1 MKFYSNYYRKE
12 ENDMNIWE
20 EFLEYMKEGIK
31 LILLCFILFII
42 ISLLYI
48 YFDVPMNTYYS

>member
-1 MKFYSNYYRKE
+1 
-12 ENDMNIWE
+12 MNIWE

-42 ISLLYI
+42 VSLLYI
-48 YFDVPMNTYYS
+48 YFDVPMNIYYS